1 MFVLAYF
8 VCSSLL
14 FLVTA
19 AAANRFVVRHHCNRS
34 SLSLRNCSPVFH
46 WHRHPLQILLVR
58 SSPPSF
64 LDPGYVWLVVAS
76 CCPAPSL
83 LIPGGRSQYPADCF
97 RHCGCYSVPPLRFRR
112 RLIRFL
118 FSDSFLLSRTYCVS
132 ECSPCIALCSVGGL
146 SYIVKSI
153 FLSRCDIFDLTPNL
167 FLFLLPST
175 AAQVSSITIRCLHQ
189 LIDLV

>member
-1 MFVLAYF
+1 MPILFVLRSF
-8 VCSSLL
+8 FWLQPPQRIFLL
-14 FLVTA
+14 FVTIA
-19 AAANRFVVRHHCNRS
+19 TGPPSLCGTVPLSFIDNVILCDSFLFV
-34 SLSLRNCSPVFH
+34 L
-46 WHRHPLQILLVR
+46 
-58 SSPPSF
+58 SPPSF

-153 FLSRCDIFDLTPNL
+153 FLCSCDIFDLTPIL
-167 FLFLLPST
+167 FLFLLSST
-175 AAQVSSITIRCLHQ
+175 AAQVSPTTSRCLHQ